1 MKTYTLAVIGGGTV
15 AESHLQAYARLDCV
29 RLIGLAEP
37 RGERREE
44 LARRYGVPGYGSC
57 AELLQRSRP
66 DVACVLTPVATHR
79 MITEQCAAAGV
90 HVLCEKPMAITLED
104 ARAMAAACRA
114 ARVSFFYGSSYRFL
128 PSLIEA
134 RRRIGA
140 GEIGEVRL
148 ILEQVVGGDGA
159 AAYRPMSMA
168 HYPQGG
174 PGGGGYG
181 LVDHG
186 IHMLD
191 VFPWLCG
198 SPISAVFGR
207 GDRSGASAR
216 PELAWLALASGTQA
230 VLIYDQSS
238 RWLDLP
244 TEGIFSDART
254 WVDER
259 GWIGASGAWDAH
271 PGQIR
276 VFGSTG
282 ALRIFHYANRLLINR
297 SGQLESLRLP
307 DATTPWHFGAQLR
320 QFCAG
325 IERSEEPASGAE
337 DGIRALQALLAIY
350 ESEQAGAWRNVPTN

>member
-1 MKTYTLAVIGGGTV
+1 MKTYAVAVIGGGTV
-15 AESHLQAYARLDCV
+15 AEPHLQAYARLDCV
-29 RLIGLAEP
+29 RLIGLVEP
-37 RGERREE
+37 RTGRREE
-44 LARRYGVPGYGSC
+44 LAQRYGVPGYASC
-57 AELLQRSRP
+57 AELLQRVRL

-90 HVLCEKPMAITLED
+90 HVLCEKPMAVTLED

-114 ARVSFFYGSSYRFL
+114 AKVSFFYGSSYRFL
-128 PSLIEA
+128 PAVVEA
-134 RRRIGA
+134 RRRISA
-140 GEIGEVRL
+140 GEIGAIRL
-148 ILEQVVGGDGA
+148 ILEQVLGGDGA
-159 AAYRPMSMA
+159 AAYRAMSTE

-198 SPISAVFGR
+198 SPINAVFGR
-207 GDRSGASAR
+207 GDRSGAPAR
-216 PELAWLALASGTQA
+216 PELAWVGLACGAQG

-244 TEGIFSDART
+244 AEGTFSGARS
-254 WVDER
+254 WIESR
-259 GWIGASGAWDAH
+259 GWTGDSGAWDAH

-282 ALRIFHYANRLLINR
+282 ALRIFHYANRLFVNR
-297 SGQLESLRLP
+297 SGQMEALQLP
-307 DATTPWHFGAQLR
+307 DTTTPWHFGAQLR
-320 QFCAG
+320 RFCEN
-325 IERSEEPASGAE
+325 IERGEEPASSAD

-350 ESEQAGAWRNVPTN
+350 ESEQTGAWRSVPTG